1 MKASVIRNL
10 AKNHGR
16 EALEAAAE
24 GIAEREVDELGIEG
38 ADLGEKLTHVML
50 ALRIL
55 DRVDAGEDP
64 KDAFRS
70 EMAGVRALLENE

>member
-1 MKASVIRNL
+1 MRNL

-16 EALEAAAE
+16 AALLAAAE

-38 ADLGEKLTHVML
+38 DDLGEKLTHVML

-55 DRVDAGEDP
+55 DRIDAGEDA
-64 KDAFRS
+64 KDAFRN
-70 EMAGVRALLENE
+70 EMASVRTLLEND